1 MFDHFLKDC
10 QADKWLFLLIFFNVL
25 FVYLFGFEK
34 KKKITLAES
43 PLSWFMLIDYTFKNE
58 TKLFFTII
66 FWEIMLR
73 ENQNKYL
80 QLKINLTL
88 NKIEREQEGSF
99 LLN

>member
-1 MFDHFLKDC
+1 
-10 QADKWLFLLIFFNVL
+10 
-25 FVYLFGFEK
+25 
-34 KKKITLAES
+34 
-43 PLSWFMLIDYTFKNE
+43 
-58 TKLFFTII
+58 
-66 FWEIMLR
+66 MLR